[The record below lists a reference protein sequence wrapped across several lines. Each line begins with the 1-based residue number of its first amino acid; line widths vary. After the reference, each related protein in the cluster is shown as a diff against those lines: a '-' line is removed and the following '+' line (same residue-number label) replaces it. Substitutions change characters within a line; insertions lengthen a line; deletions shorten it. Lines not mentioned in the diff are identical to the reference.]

1 MKKEDKS
8 TKQSKPS
15 NSFRNKIVILGPP
28 GAGKGTQAKLIA
40 EKLKIMHLSTGQ
52 ALREEVNSG
61 SELGKKIKEI
71 INAGHLVSDS
81 LVMDIVKHNL
91 IMNDGKGFILDGFPR
106 NVKQAEQLDSLFEEI
121 DIKSVIVINLEVNQE
136 ELIKRLIKR
145 AKTEGRADDTEE
157 VIRNRMNVYNNETR
171 PILEY
176 YKNEGELVNVDGLGT
191 IDEILKRVMSFLKTK

>member
-1 MKKEDKS
+1 
-8 TKQSKPS
+8 
-15 NSFRNKIVILGPP
+15 
-28 GAGKGTQAKLIA
+28 
-40 EKLKIMHLSTGQ
+40 
-52 ALREEVNSG
+52 
-61 SELGKKIKEI
+61 
-71 INAGHLVSDS
+71 
-81 LVMDIVKHNL
+81 MDIVKHNL

-106 NVKQAEQLDSLFEEI
+106 NVKQAEQLDGLFEEL
-121 DIKSVIVINLEVNQE
+121 DIKCVILINLEVNQE

-191 IDEILKRVMSFLKTK
+191 IEEILKRVMSFLKVK

>member
-1 MKKEDKS
+1 M
-8 TKQSKPS
+8 
-15 NSFRNKIVILGPP
+15 
-28 GAGKGTQAKLIA
+28 
-40 EKLKIMHLSTGQ
+40 
-52 ALREEVNSG
+52 
-61 SELGKKIKEI
+61 
-71 INAGHLVSDS
+71 VSDS